1 MPYINGDATFMGH
14 ATRDMVI
21 HDGGKTPVARFGLAV
36 NAGFGD
42 KAHTNFL
49 EVAVF
54 GKPTEF
60 IDVRKGDL
68 VAMHGGSV
76 KLTEY
81 QGNKRLEYV
90 GGFCENLSH
99 WMRYKNGEE
108 DKSEEDDV
116 APF

>member
-1 MPYINGDATFMGH
+1 MPYINGETTFMGH
-14 ATRDMVI
+14 ATRDMVV

-36 NAGFGD
+36 NAGYGRD
-42 KAHTNFL
+42 AHTNFI

-68 VAMHGGSV
+68 VAVHGGTL

-81 QGNKRLEYV
+81 KGDKRLEHV
-90 GGFCENLSH
+90 GGFCENLSG
-99 WMRYKNGEE
+99 WFRYKNGEQE
-108 DKSEEDDV
+108 DQDEGV